1 MILKGSSRGFQV
13 WPPQKVV
20 PRKVLERMIKIKK
33 LFIWRYQMRKIRR
46 IYG

>member
-13 WPPQKVV
+13 WPPTKIV

-33 LFIWRYQMRKIRR
+33 LFINGRVLGQRDKSE
-46 IYG
+46 